1 MEGVVNPAA
10 AFWRGKRVLVTGHTG
25 FKGGWLCHWLA
36 RLGATVTGLAL
47 APDTEPSLFVQSRLG
62 ERLSSRLGDIRD
74 LAATRRVIGEAAPEI
89 VLHLAAQS
97 LVRRSYADPVG
108 TVATNVLGTAHVL
121 EASRTL
127 DTVRVIVSVTSDKCY
142 LARADAAPYRETDP
156 LGGGD
161 PYSSSKAGAEL
172 VTAAYRQA
180 YCALRAPPL
189 ALASARAGNVI
200 GGGDWAAD
208 RLLPDCV
215 RAFLAGR
222 PVALRHPDAVRPWQ
236 HVLEPLAGYLMLAER
251 LWRDPGFAEAWNFGP
266 ADADARPV
274 SDVVERAARRW
285 GNALGW
291 TAQPGDHP
299 PEAATLRL
307 DSAKA
312 RARLGWRPR
321 LPLDL
326 ALDWTVEW
334 YRRAQAGEP
343 AQALVDAQIAAY
355 EDRDGSGGA

>member
-1 MEGVVNPAA
+1 MEDLVNPAA

-25 FKGGWLCHWLA
+25 FKGSWLCHWLVG
-36 RLGATVTGLAL
+36 LGASVTGLAL
-47 APDTEPSLFVQSRLG
+47 APDTEPSLFAQSRLG
-62 ERLSSRLGDIRD
+62 ERLTSRLGDIRD
-74 LAATRRVIGEAAPEI
+74 LAATRRVIAEADPEI
-89 VLHLAAQS
+89 VLHLAAQA

-108 TVATNVLGTAHVL
+108 TFATNVLGTAHLL

-127 DTVRVIVSVTSDKCY
+127 DAVRVIVSVTSDKCY
-142 LARADAAPYRETDP
+142 LGRAGAAPYRETDP

-161 PYSSSKAGAEL
+161 PYSGSKAGAEL

-180 YCALRAPPL
+180 YCAPRTPPI

-215 RAFLAGR
+215 RAFVAGR

-236 HVLEPLAGYLMLAER
+236 HVLEPLAGYLLLAER

-266 ADADARPV
+266 ADVDARPV
-274 SDVVERAARRW
+274 SAVVERAARRW
-285 GNALGW
+285 GAARGW
-291 TAQPGDHP
+291 TPQAGEHP
-299 PEAATLRL
+299 PEAAELRL
-307 DSAKA
+307 DSTKA
-312 RARLGWRPR
+312 RTRLGWQPR

-326 ALDWTVEW
+326 ALDWTIEW

-343 AQALVDAQIAAY
+343 APGLVEAQIAAY
-355 EDRDGSGGA
+355 EARATEAGA